1 MSKGEVQRVIFLLRE
16 IYFEYRSRL
25 GECHFAPLSL
35 LSPNKKPS
43 DPVASRALRA
53 TRRAVTRA
61 SRAFLPISLIQRAD
75 NDGPTCFPVRRLAA
89 ELIDA
94 QGAVDWRAAF
104 GAPSHWF
111 LSSAHARS
119 LLRRFATG

>member
-1 MSKGEVQRVIFLLRE
+1 MPEVGHAPATIETGLCCYDCFLRE
-16 IYFEYRSRL
+16 LPAGAASSRTGSHRSL
-25 GECHFAPLSL
+25 VNGSSIAKNPSESFAH
-35 LSPNKKPS
+35 PS
-43 DPVASRALRA
+43 
-53 TRRAVTRA
+53 
-61 SRAFLPISLIQRAD
+61 ISLIQRAD
-75 NDGPTCFPVRRLAA
+75 NDGPTCFPIRRLAA

-119 LLRRFATG
+119 LLRRFVTG

>member
-1 MSKGEVQRVIFLLRE
+1 VNSRPTYSK
-16 IYFEYRSRL
+16 
-25 GECHFAPLSL
+25 SL

-61 SRAFLPISLIQRAD
+61 SRAFLPIGLIQRAD
-75 NDGPTCFPVRRLAA
+75 NDGPTYFPVRRLAA
-89 ELIDA
+89 KLIDMIDT
-94 QGAVDWRAAF
+94 QGAVEWRAAF

-119 LLRRFATG
+119 LLRRFVTG

>member
-1 MSKGEVQRVIFLLRE
+1 VNSRPTYSK
-16 IYFEYRSRL
+16 
-25 GECHFAPLSL
+25 SL

-75 NDGPTCFPVRRLAA
+75 NDGPTYFPVRRLAA
-89 ELIDA
+89 ELIDT
-94 QGAVDWRAAF
+94 QGAVEWRAAF

-119 LLRRFATG
+119 LLRSFVTG